1 MDAAPRPEL
10 IARAQAAY
18 AAMFVAVASCAPDA
32 RIERRDGLL
41 LVGPAAVLPR
51 YNAAFAYET
60 PADPRATIAA
70 GVAFFAA
77 LGSRWMLK
85 ASGAAADALDAAART
100 AGMVHEQEPGML
112 LTALG
117 DAAAPASLAIA
128 PVEDVASLW
137 TFDQTMQAGFEST
150 LPIAEPAVM
159 DAGTLVR
166 VPELRF
172 FLGHCDGA
180 PVATA
185 TLFARDGV
193 ACIADISVVPAYR
206 RRGFGA
212 AITAHALT
220 EGRKQGCAIAY
231 LEASELGAPV
241 YRRLGFRDA
250 VVCHGWLSPPV

>member
-1 MDAAPRPEL
+1 MDSAPLAEL
-10 IARAQAAY
+10 LPRAQAAY
-18 AAMFVAVASCAPDA
+18 AAMFVAIAGCAPDA

-41 LVGPAAVLPR
+41 LVGTAAALPR

-60 PADPRATIAA
+60 PSDPGATVAA
-70 GVAFFAA
+70 GAAFFAA
-77 LGSRWMLK
+77 LNSRWMLK
-85 ASGAAADALDAAART
+85 ASGAAADALNAAARA
-100 AGMVHEQEPGML
+100 AGMAHEQEPGML

-117 DAAAPASLAIA
+117 DAAAPASLTFMS
-128 PVEDVASLW
+128 VEDVASLW
-137 TFDQTMQAGFEST
+137 VFDQTMQAGFAST
-150 LPIAEPAVM
+150 LPIAAPAMM
-159 DAGTLVR
+159 DSGALLRAPG
-166 VPELRF
+166 LRF

-212 AITAHALT
+212 AITAHALA
-220 EGRKQGCAIAY
+220 ESRKQGCVIAY

-250 VVCHGWLSPPV
+250 GVCHGWLSPPV